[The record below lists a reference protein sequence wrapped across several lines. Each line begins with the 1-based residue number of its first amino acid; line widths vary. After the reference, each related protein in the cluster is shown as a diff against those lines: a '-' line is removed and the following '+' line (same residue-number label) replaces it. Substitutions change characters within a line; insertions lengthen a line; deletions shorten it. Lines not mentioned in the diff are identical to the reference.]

1 MMRGILGQV
10 VLSGEMLV
18 TAVLV
23 VASGV
28 AANGAADT
36 SKSAAAAGVRCG
48 GGRLVQTTS
57 GSVCG
62 IVANGDSEWLGIPY
76 AAPPV
81 GSLRWAPPQP
91 HAPWSTTLPATAF
104 GSECTQSTGGSEDC
118 LYLNVW
124 EPPGTVPT
132 SRLPGMVHIHGG
144 GFLR

>member
-28 AANGAADT
+28 AANAGATT
-36 SKSAAAAGVRCG
+36 SKSAAAAAVPCAAGT
-48 GGRLVQTTS
+48 LVQTTT
-57 GSVCG
+57 GPVCG
-62 IVANGDSEWLGIPY
+62 IVVNGDSEWLGIPY

-81 GSLRWAPPQP
+81 GNLRWAPPQP

-104 GSECTQSTGGSEDC
+104 GSGCTQSTGGSEDC
-118 LYLNVW
+118 PYPNVW
-124 EPPGTVPT
+124 EPPRTCP
-132 SRLPGMVHIHGG
+132 PP
-144 GFLR
+144 